1 MKSLWKSFCSL
12 KMSTVFAVTVALT
25 FFFLSGDSAFAADT
39 LQLPF
44 VNILTDLQNTLVNDV
59 APVLAV
65 LGIAILGFG
74 LFTGQLGDGVR
85 RILIVIIAL
94 SCVMWASQFV
104 SYVVEGV

>member
-12 KMSTVFAVTVALT
+12 KMSTVFAVTTALT
-25 FFFLSGDSAFAADT
+25 FFFLSGDQAFAEGLT
-39 LQLPF
+39 LPF
-44 VNILTDLQNTLVNDV
+44 VTILTDLQNTLVNEV

-104 SYVVEGV
+104 NYVVEGV

>member
-1 MKSLWKSFCSL
+1 MKNLWKSFCSL
-12 KMSTVFAVTVALT
+12 KMSTVFAVTAAIT
-25 FFFLSGDSAFAADT
+25 FFILSGDQAFAEGLT
-39 LQLPF
+39 LPF
-44 VNILTDLQNTLVNDV
+44 VSILSDLEETLVHDV
-59 APVLAV
+59 APTLAV

-104 SYVVEGV
+104 SYVTSSV

>member
-1 MKSLWKSFCSL
+1 MP
-12 KMSTVFAVTVALT
+12 ALT
-25 FFFLSGDSAFAADT
+25 FFFLSGDQAFAEGLT
-39 LQLPF
+39 LPF
-44 VNILTDLQNTLVNDV
+44 VTILTDLQNTLVNDV